1 MTNSSSPPNSDGGV
15 SSNSLSSSVDKNES
29 QIDSEWTLPPNH
41 SNHPSTPPQPP
52 SLRTTIGQGAIHLSD
67 FVNNHLAEV
76 RTATT
81 VGIGLLAVYGISQTP
96 LFFRYRTVQE
106 LPAHVFRHRTIVRGR
121 LVRVWV
127 DRTQHNN
134 SGSNNIPQ
142 SASSSATTTKNNTTT
157 TDTWRDK
164 LFAFP
169 ENEDESTTN
178 NADHDNW
185 EQTTDASSSSSS
197 SSSIIATAPI
207 FCAIRHASPVEAW
220 LSQTWYNRLL
230 QWQQIIMT
238 TTTTTFHMDST
249 SHTPR
254 HGNSTAQQQRPD
266 EQTDQ
271 LLIVRLAGVQSL
283 YQEQVNKQNQQQHAA
298 TRTSSSPS
306 LLASMDA
313 GKVHGHG
320 SSTSSHGK
328 NHHHDYGT
336 TDHSNGNDT
345 MMLPP
350 ELEWLQLLAD
360 ERPLVSCQ
368 LLARQV
374 PHHAPSSP
382 ASASSP
388 SSNINSN
395 KNINK
400 KNRAKNNQHLFMG
413 DTSSSSSLS
422 SPHKRPIPGMEQQS
436 RQRLFSEEE
445 HQPHDTTRSDYSG
458 SSSSSFLSKD
468 DEDDVPPQM
477 AIGRL
482 YYRPSSSSFWNG
494 LKDWIFPT
502 DVAASLVQMGRASVA
517 SDGLLISSS
526 SSTYY
531 RIEDTTESVRD
542 LQRDVQYMEGL
553 QAAEYQA
560 VAEQRGVWQLPAFR
574 NVRADVVKEVEFQ
587 TTAPWYQKVW
597 RWMRGG

>member
-1 MTNSSSPPNSDGGV
+1 
-15 SSNSLSSSVDKNES
+15 
-29 QIDSEWTLPPNH
+29 
-41 SNHPSTPPQPP
+41 
-52 SLRTTIGQGAIHLSD
+52 
-67 FVNNHLAEV
+67 
-76 RTATT
+76 
-81 VGIGLLAVYGISQTP
+81 
-96 LFFRYRTVQE
+96 
-106 LPAHVFRHRTIVRGR
+106 
-121 LVRVWV
+121 
-127 DRTQHNN
+127 
-134 SGSNNIPQ
+134 
-142 SASSSATTTKNNTTT
+142 
-157 TDTWRDK
+157 
-164 LFAFP
+164 
-169 ENEDESTTN
+169 
-178 NADHDNW
+178 
-185 EQTTDASSSSSS
+185 
-197 SSSIIATAPI
+197 
-207 FCAIRHASPVEAW
+207 
-220 LSQTWYNRLL
+220 
-230 QWQQIIMT
+230 MT
-238 TTTTTFHMDST
+238 TTTTTLHVDPSPTT

-254 HGNSTAQQQRPD
+254 HGNSTTQQQQRPD

-283 YQEQVNKQNQQQHAA
+283 YQDNKQNQQQQQHVA
-298 TRTSSSPS
+298 TRASSSPS

-313 GKVHGHG
+313 GMVHGHG
-320 SSTSSHGK
+320 STSSHG
-328 NHHHDYGT
+328 NHHHHDYGT
-336 TDHSNGNDT
+336 DHTSNDNGNDT

-374 PHHAPSSP
+374 PLQDPSSP
-382 ASASSP
+382 ASASSHG
-388 SSNINSN
+388 SNNNNN

-436 RQRLFSEEE
+436 RQRLFWEEE
-445 HQPHDTTRSDYSG
+445 HRPQDTTRSDYSG

-468 DEDDVPPQM
+468 DEEIEDVPPQM

-502 DVAASLVQMGRASVA
+502 DVAVSLIQMGRASVA
-517 SDGLLISSS
+517 SDGLLISS